1 MQDHFKL
8 GLSRR
13 HFLFVGAAAGGGM
26 MIGWAPTAKA
36 QTNSTSTL
44 TPSAFIRIDQ
54 QNKVTIVSP
63 MIEMGQGTFTA
74 LPMLI
79 AEELD
84 IDVES
89 VAVDHA
95 PANDKLYGN
104 PVIGNE
110 QITGGST
117 SIRAFYLPL
126 RKVGAAART
135 MLIAA
140 AAEKWDTQAA
150 SLRTDTGYV
159 IDASGN
165 RRLSYGELADRA
177 SKLPIPDNVTLKDP
191 KSFKIIGTPKK
202 RLDVSGKV
210 DGSSIYGMDVKLP
223 GMKTATVAA
232 SPVFGGTLAS
242 FDEAAAKRVPGV
254 SQVVKLD
261 NALAVVGEHYWAAKQ
276 GLTAAAPTFHDGPH
290 AALTTK
296 DVVDALAKAT
306 QAPGAVA
313 KDKGNAEAA
322 FAASARKVEAV
333 YEAPFLAHAT
343 MEPMNCAVSVT
354 AGACDIW
361 VGTQIPT
368 RAQKAVASALGLNV
382 DQVRV
387 HNHFLGGGFGRRL
400 EFDFIVQA
408 ALIGRQLSHPVK
420 VIWSREEDI
429 QHDMYRPYYYD
440 RISAGLDDK
449 GMPVAWTH
457 RIAGSAIVARFF
469 PSLFKNGVDIDG
481 VDGAVDLP
489 YAIANQRVE
498 FARVEPAAIPTTW
511 WRGVG
516 PTHNIYVVESF
527 IDELA
532 AAANKDP
539 VEYRRALLQNNP
551 RALHVLNRAAELS
564 GWGKPLGER
573 RGRGISLQQTF
584 GTFMSQVAEVTVAK
598 SGEVR
603 VDRVV
608 AVVDTGVVVN
618 PDIVTAQMQSGII
631 FGISAVLWG
640 EITFENGRVQQSNFD
655 NYRVLRME
663 EAPVIE
669 VEIVKS
675 YEAPGGIGE
684 PGTSALA
691 PAVLNAVHA
700 ATGVRLR
707 KTPIGSS
714 LPVL

>member
-1 MQDHFKL
+1 MQGHLKS

-13 HFLFVGAAAGGGM
+13 HFLFAGAAAGGGM
-26 MIGWAPTAKA
+26 MIGWAPTAEA
-36 QTNSTSTL
+36 QTKDISTL
-44 TPSAFIRIDQ
+44 TPGAYIRIDP

-126 RKVGAAART
+126 LKVGAAART

-140 AAEKWDTQAA
+140 AAEKWNVQAPT
-150 SLRTDTGYV
+150 LRTDTGYV
-159 IDASGN
+159 VDPSGN

-177 SKLPIPDNVTLKDP
+177 ATLPIPDNVTLKDP

-242 FDEAAAKRVPGV
+242 FDEAAARRVPGV
-254 SQVVKLD
+254 SQVAKLD

-276 GLTAAAPTFHDGPH
+276 GLAAAAPVFQDGPH
-290 AALTTK
+290 AALTTR

-313 KDKGNAEAA
+313 KDKGNAVATL
-322 FAASARKVEAV
+322 AASARKVEAV

-354 AGACDIW
+354 ADGCDIW

-368 RAQKAVASALGLNV
+368 RAQKAVASALGLKV

-408 ALIGRQLSHPVK
+408 ALIGKQLSHPVK

-429 QHDMYRPYYYD
+429 QQDMYRPYYYD
-440 RISAGLDDK
+440 RIAAGLDDR

-457 RIAGSAIVARFF
+457 RIAGSSIVARFF
-469 PSLFKNGVDIDG
+469 PALFKDGVDIDG

-539 VEYRRALLQNNP
+539 VEYRRALLQHNP

-598 SGEVR
+598 SGEIR

-608 AVVDTGVVVN
+608 VVVDTGVVVN

-675 YEAPGGIGE
+675 YENPGGIGE